1 MKPMTIR
8 KKLIAVFVVIF
19 ALTCLQG
26 LFSINR
32 LAAVNHASTVITENW
47 LPSVDLIGRIN
58 TLTSDYRIAQGTHV
72 MNTDAAEIR
81 HAETTLTKVDDL
93 IRERSEAYERLISSE
108 EERSLFMLFR
118 DKWDDYR
125 RINETLFSLS
135 RQNRNDEAA
144 ALFRG
149 ESLTV
154 FEEASELLVE
164 LITLNDASA
173 KQASRDGDAMYAMS
187 RLLIIVMVLV
197 GALVAGGA
205 GWLMIREISMPIL
218 SMTGA
223 MKTLADGD
231 KTVDIPGRDRTDEIG
246 SMAQAVLVFKQNM
259 IEAERLEAQEA
270 EARAEAERRAQQEA
284 EAERARL
291 ERESEESARE
301 AQRAQALADLTQTF
315 DQDVTTVLR
324 SVTQSADDMQTT
336 AKAMTGKVEETKQQA
351 TTVAAASDQA
361 ASNVQTVASAAEE
374 LSSSINEISRQV
386 ADSASIAN
394 KAAEESGRTND
405 KIQGLASAAQEIGD
419 VVGLINDIAAQTNL
433 LALNATIEAARAGE
447 AGKGF
452 AVVASE
458 VKNLAMQTAKATEQI
473 GGQITDVQT
482 ATHDAVVAIQ
492 TISQTIDQ
500 INEIA
505 SKIASAVEEQGSA
518 TQEIARNIQQASA
531 GTSEVSATIV
541 SVTQSA
547 DANGAS
553 AGQVLSAS
561 QDLSHQADTL
571 RQKVET
577 FLKAVRDT

>member
-1 MKPMTIR
+1 MKQMTIR

-81 HAETTLTKVDDL
+81 DAETALTKVDDL

-118 DKWDDYR
+118 DKWADYR

-135 RQNRNDEAA
+135 RQNRNEEAA

-154 FEEASELLVE
+154 FEEASALLVE

-231 KTVDIPGRDRTDEIG
+231 KTVDIPGHDRTDEIG

-270 EARAEAERRAQQEA
+270 EARAEAQRRAQQEA
-284 EAERARL
+284 EAERARHDREAE
-291 ERESEESARE
+291 ERARE
-301 AQRAQALADLTQTF
+301 AERAQALADLTQTF

-324 SVTQSADDMQTT
+324 SVTQSAGDMQNT

-386 ADSASIAN
+386 ADAASVAN
-394 KAAEESGRTND
+394 KATEESGRTND

-492 TISQTIDQ
+492 TIGQTIDQ

-541 SVTQSA
+541 GVTQSA

-553 AGQVLSAS
+553 AEQVLAAS
-561 QDLSHQADTL
+561 QDLSQQADTL
-571 RQKVET
+571 RHKVET
-577 FLKAVRDT
+577 FLTAVRNT